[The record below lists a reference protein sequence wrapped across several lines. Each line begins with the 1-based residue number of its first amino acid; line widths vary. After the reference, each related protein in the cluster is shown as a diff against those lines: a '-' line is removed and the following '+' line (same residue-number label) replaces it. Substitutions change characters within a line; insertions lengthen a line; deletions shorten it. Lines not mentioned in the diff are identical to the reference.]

1 MSASASAA
9 QSSSLIRCAI
19 AKLGGRYST
28 EAGIDVDR
36 GSREIDRWFLAAT
49 LFGTR
54 ISATIA
60 MRTYRTLSA
69 AGVDTIDDAGRRD
82 WDDLV
87 KLLGEGGY
95 ARYDYRTA
103 TRLHDL
109 SAAVAEQ
116 HPNGIE
122 AFGASQDDSQVLTQA
137 LDALPGWGPVT
148 VAAFLRELRGLWP
161 AANPP
166 VEHRATAAAHHLRLV
181 GDTGSLD
188 AAKLAELA
196 TGADVDVRDLEAAL
210 IRLALAHRSGSD
222 RCRFQQASGC
232 RYLTEH

>member
-1 MSASASAA
+1 
-9 QSSSLIRCAI
+9 
-19 AKLGGRYST
+19 
-28 EAGIDVDR
+28 
-36 GSREIDRWFLAAT
+36 
-49 LFGTR
+49 
-54 ISATIA
+54 

-103 TRLHDL
+103 TRLLDL

-137 LDALPGWGPVT
+137 LDDLPGWGPVT
-148 VAAFLRELRGLWP
+148 VAAFLHANSGGCGLLPTRRSSTERRPRHTISDWWAIRAHSMPPNSQNSQLEPTSTSAISKPPSFASLWP
-161 AANPP
+161 
-166 VEHRATAAAHHLRLV
+166 
-181 GDTGSLD
+181 
-188 AAKLAELA
+188 
-196 TGADVDVRDLEAAL
+196 TGAAPIDADFSKPQGAA
-210 IRLALAHRSGSD
+210 
-222 RCRFQQASGC
+222 
-232 RYLTEH
+232 T